1 MFGAFQIEFWR
12 VVFHKGHTKAYREQY
27 DLEWGKRDVPA
38 YGLQIASSD
47 SSRLQN
53 SRTAI
58 PIGSTSLGNYLTDA
72 VAVKKVQFN
81 FCKH

>member
-1 MFGAFQIEFWR
+1 M
-12 VVFHKGHTKAYREQY
+12 FHKGHTQSYREQY
-27 DLEWGKRDVPA
+27 DFEWGKT

-58 PIGSTSLGNYLTDA
+58 LIGSTSLGNYFTDA
-72 VAVKKVQFN
+72 VTVKKVQFN